1 MRPQAPMLAALVVAP
16 LLPQLL
22 PHRLPLPLLPKVPSL
37 QHLLRPP
44 L

>member
-1 MRPQAPMLAALVVAP
+1 MPEALVVAH

-22 PHRLPLPLLPKVPSL
+22 PHRLLPPPQVPSL
-37 QHLLRPP
+37 QHQPRPP